1 MKRLAVLLAL
11 LLPAPAFAVT
21 VDDVLAEAKA
31 DCASFDNGVL
41 TVAPQAVQPVELTGD
56 ATPETVVDWSGFAC
70 STMASPWGGTGGNLL
85 TVLIAGQRNDFMA
98 LGWTVVT
105 LNGPVLVLAL
115 HGAECNAT
123 GSQPCAE
130 ALVWGGESLLS
141 VRSGGGEED
150 DQPVEEGAEPEAAAD
165 SN

>member
-1 MKRLAVLLAL
+1 MKRLALLLAL
-11 LLPAPAFAVT
+11 LPGPGFALT

-31 DCASFDNGVL
+31 DCASFDNGAL
-41 TVAPQAVQPVELTGD
+41 TVDPSALHQIELTGD
-56 ATPETVVDWSGFAC
+56 STPETLVDWSGFAC

-85 TVLIAGQRNDFMA
+85 TVLINGQRSDFMA
-98 LGWTVVT
+98 LGWTLVQ

-115 HGAECNAT
+115 HGSECNAT

-150 DQPVEEGAEPEAAAD
+150 DLPVEQPPAAP
-165 SN
+165 

>member
-1 MKRLAVLLAL
+1 MKRLALLLAL
-11 LLPAPAFAVT
+11 LPGPGFALT

-31 DCASFDNGVL
+31 DCASFDKGVL
-41 TVAPQAVQPVELTGD
+41 TVDPSALHQIELTGD
-56 ATPETVVDWSGFAC
+56 STPETLVDWSGFDC

-85 TVLIAGQRNDFMA
+85 TVLINGQRSDFMA
-98 LGWTVVT
+98 LGWTLVQ

-115 HGAECNAT
+115 HGSECNAT

-150 DQPVEEGAEPEAAAD
+150 DQPVEEAPAAP
-165 SN
+165 